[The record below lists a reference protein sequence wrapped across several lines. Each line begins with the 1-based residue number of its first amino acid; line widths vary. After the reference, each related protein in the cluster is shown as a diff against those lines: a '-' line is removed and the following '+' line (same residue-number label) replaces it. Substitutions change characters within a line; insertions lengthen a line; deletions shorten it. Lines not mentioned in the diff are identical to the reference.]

1 MAREREYGQPR
12 ASIFTLVS
20 RHMRAAVPSRMP
32 CRERICGVRKDYNSC
47 EAGHCVLNDIDYF
60 CLTSKNSLSS
70 L

>member
-1 MAREREYGQPR
+1 MAREREYGR
-12 ASIFTLVS
+12 SWLSIFSLVS
-20 RHMRAAVPSRMP
+20 RHMCAAAPSRLP

-60 CLTSKNSLSS
+60 CLTRKNSLRS